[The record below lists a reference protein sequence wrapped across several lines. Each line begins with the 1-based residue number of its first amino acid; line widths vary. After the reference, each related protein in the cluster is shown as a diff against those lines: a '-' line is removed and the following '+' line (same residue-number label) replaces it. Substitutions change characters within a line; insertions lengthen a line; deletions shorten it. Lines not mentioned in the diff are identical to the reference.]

1 MVDYDLIFFM
11 YNVKIKV
18 LFLVLGYSVGLETYH
33 WKIFLS
39 LFNYVATLVNTQ
51 SSFWHSVLE
60 WNKRLKRLNRGA
72 DLSRDFIDILPKG

>member
-1 MVDYDLIFFM
+1 MVHYDLIFM

-18 LFLVLGYSVGLETYH
+18 LFLVLGYSVGLETYV

-60 WNKRLKRLNRGA
+60 WNKRLKCLNRGA
-72 DLSRDFIDILPKG
+72 DMSTDFIGILPKG